1 MGLAIA
7 SPSSTSLLRKHFQN
21 SPMIYLSMQI
31 QNFLKLGLTS
41 QRITLIIVTLLT
53 DDNRALE
60 LEILAFT

>member
-1 MGLAIA
+1 
-7 SPSSTSLLRKHFQN
+7 
-21 SPMIYLSMQI
+21 MIYLSMQI

-41 QRITLIIVTLLT
+41 QRIPLIIVTLLT